1 MELADDALAAW
12 IEEVRRTP
20 PAPLDVAALRRPR
33 ERPRGPELDRVED
46 LLAPGD
52 PPVPVRLYRPG
63 PQPLPLVVFVHGGG
77 FVFGDL
83 ESHDR
88 ACRRLARLAGAAV
101 LAVDVPPR
109 ARASR
114 ARGDRG
120 RRRGGGPA
128 PGRARPR

>member
-33 ERPRGPELDRVED
+33 DRPRGPELDRVED
-46 LLAPGD
+46 LLASGD

-88 ACRRLARLAGAAV
+88 ACRRLARLADAAV
-101 LAVDVPPR
+101 LAVDVRR
-109 ARASR
+109 APEH
-114 ARGDRG
+114 
-120 RRRGGGPA
+120 PA
-128 PGRARPR
+128 PAAIEDAVAAAACAGTCSVR